1 MGSLWSWSWRKA
13 NFLTLPNTDQ
23 VVETLCFRWFIV
35 HQVVKS
41 SDAFAVICETWWARW
56 GKTISLIHI
65 CPFDL
70 VKTLWFK
77 CKKSF
82 EMFVLL
88 CYLKAGFSIHLLI
101 LLYFRFDKK
110 RSTLKKDYKINQ
122 TYYLYLNIPFNK
134 QWYIISDVMVYNR
147 GKMLFFCPDF
157 CDWHVFHKHY
167 I

>member
-1 MGSLWSWSWRKA
+1 M
-13 NFLTLPNTDQ
+13 
-23 VVETLCFRWFIV
+23 
-35 HQVVKS
+35 
-41 SDAFAVICETWWARW
+41 
-56 GKTISLIHI
+56 
-65 CPFDL
+65 
-70 VKTLWFK
+70 

-147 GKMLFFCPDF
+147 GKMLFFVQISASDMF
-157 CDWHVFHKHY
+157 FINTIFKFHKYY
-167 I
+167 IFAPHIHTSLVTFSSLVNKD